1 MAHFS
6 VNKAFDR
13 LFPGPLDNTSVFA
26 TKKDLDNYVAGF
38 NNNSNGVPYAGQIV
52 YCVEG
57 EDHLF
62 VIEQDEEEGLKLS
75 KIGLTG
81 EKGESAFDVAV
92 RNGFEGTEEEWLES
106 LKPKFEPNFNFS
118 IDIISKEDENGVE
131 NKPLA
136 EMTGQYPDFEIK
148 LVLPIGESAQKVE
161 KPQIYYGTIPF
172 EEMGRNQVI
181 SGYDQIQ
188 EDRILRSSNLKKAGV
203 GPLGRTEIYGHE
215 NDYLI
220 VAVPDDKNLVV
231 MKDNGI
237 GGKVKFDE
245 SQPGANGT
253 SVIINNMYYDL
264 YGEMLTGD
272 GMIYVYVDER

>member
-13 LFPGPLDNTSVFA
+13 LFPGPLDHTSVFA
-26 TKKDLDNYVAGF
+26 TRKDLDNYIAGVNGNF
-38 NNNSNGVPYAGQIV
+38 NGVPYVGQIV
-52 YCVEG
+52 YCAEG

-62 VIEQDEEEGLKLS
+62 VIEQHEENGLKLS
-75 KIGLTG
+75 SIGLVS
-81 EKGESAFDVAV
+81 E
-92 RNGFEGTEEEWLES
+92 
-106 LKPKFEPNFNFS
+106 KPKFEPNFNFAV
-118 IDIISKEDENGVE
+118 DIIPKETEDGVI
-131 NKPLA
+131 NQPSA
-136 EMTGQYPDFEIK
+136 EMTGQYPDFEIR
-148 LVLPIGESAQKVE
+148 LVLPLGESEQKTE

-172 EEMGRNQVI
+172 EEMGRNQVL
-181 SGYDQIQ
+181 SGYDQIS
-188 EDRILRSSNLKKAGV
+188 EDRILRSSNLKKANV
-203 GPLGRTEIYGHE
+203 GPLEKTEIYGHE

-220 VAVPDDKNLVV
+220 VAIPDDKNLVV

-245 SQPGANGT
+245 SQPGSNGT

-272 GMIYVYVDER
+272 GVVYIYVDER